1 MLLIKNAT
9 IVNADAAST
18 GDILCQDGLISEIGP
33 NLAAPPGAEVI
44 DATGKYV
51 FPGFIDPHVHI
62 YLPFM
67 GTFSKDDYATG
78 SKAAL
83 MGGTTTLIEMCCPA
97 RGDDPREAIRLWK
110 SKAEGISSCDYTF
123 HMGVTRFDEGTAEA
137 LKAIV
142 SEEGITSFKVFL
154 AYKGA
159 FGIEDAELYQ
169 TLSLAKELGVVVTA
183 HCENADL
190 VAETQKKLV
199 AEGKTGPEWHEPS
212 RPLSVEAEGCH
223 HLMTFAELTGAE
235 VYVVHTSCI
244 PAVEVIVEARKRGV
258 TAWIETVAPYL
269 TLDSSYAELP
279 DFEGAKYVMSPPIRA
294 KEHGDFLWKCLAD
307 GTVNTVGTDH
317 APFDFKTQKR
327 MGHPENALDANMQP
341 TGKAGNFTLIPNGIP
356 SVEERVK
363 LLFTE
368 GVKRG
373 RIDLQTLVRCA
384 STQAAKI
391 FGLYPRKGVIA
402 VGSDA
407 DIVIWDPEWS
417 GKISVATHSMATDYS
432 AFEGREI
439 QGRAELVTVRGKI
452 MVRDGKWVGSGGE
465 GEFLWRTMDCGGKR

>member
-1 MLLIKNAT
+1 MSLLIKNGA
-9 IVNADAAST
+9 IVNAEGVHFVS
-18 GDILCQDGLISEIGP
+18 DILCRDGLIAEIG
-33 NLAAPPGAEVI
+33 LDLTAPADSEVI
-44 DATGKYV
+44 DAKGKYV

-67 GTFSKDDYATG
+67 GTFSKDDYASG

-83 MGGTTTLIEMCCPA
+83 MGGTTTLIEMCCPSRA
-97 RGDDPREAIRLWK
+97 DDPREAIRLWK
-110 SKAEGISSCDYTF
+110 SKAAGISSCDYTF

-142 SEEGITSFKVFL
+142 AEEGVTSFKVFL

-159 FGIEDAELYQ
+159 FGIEDTELYQ

-190 VAETQKKLV
+190 VSATQKKLV

-212 RPLSVEAEGCH
+212 RPISVEAEGCH

-244 PAVEVIVEARKRGV
+244 PAVEAIVAARKRGV
-258 TAWIETVAPYL
+258 KAWIETVAPYL

-279 DFEGAKYVMSPPIRA
+279 DFEGAKYVMSPPIRS
-294 KEHGDFLWKCLAD
+294 KEHGDFLWACLAN
-307 GTVNTVGTDH
+307 GTIDTVGTDH
-317 APFDFKTQKR
+317 APFDFATQKH
-327 MGHPENALDANMQP
+327 MGHPERAVDANMQP

-363 LLFTE
+363 LLYTE
-368 GVKRG
+368 GVCRG
-373 RIDLQTLVRCA
+373 RIDLQTLVGCA
-384 STQAAKI
+384 STKAARI
-391 FGLYPRKGVIA
+391 FGLYPRKGTIA

-407 DIVIWDPEWS
+407 DLVIWDPEWT
-417 GKISVATHSMATDYS
+417 GKISVAAHSMATDYS
-432 AFEGREI
+432 AFEGREV
-439 QGRAELVTVRGKI
+439 QGRAELVTVRGKV
-452 MVRDGKWVGSGGE
+452 MVREGAWCGE
-465 GEFLWRTMDCGGKR
+465 TGWGNFLRREPMS